1 MAVVAV
7 LPPSTVVTVIVAV
20 PTETAVTIPVA
31 LTVATAVLFEVQIRF
46 LLLAFAGAIVDAS
59 CCDGLPTLK
68 VKEAGSRVIPVTGI
82 LADTSLPFPAQ
93 LANML

>member
-7 LPPSTVVTVIVAV
+7 FPPSSVATVMVAV
-20 PTETAVTIPVA
+20 PIETAVTIPVE
-31 LTVATAVLFEVQIRF
+31 LTVATAVLSEVQLKF

-59 CCDGLPTLK
+59 CCELPTLK
-68 VKEAGSRVIPVTGI
+68 VKEAGDRTIPVTGI